1 MRIKLIL
8 FLSLLFILPYSA
20 FSITQDSK
28 GSEIRKRILSTIPES
43 SRESESKENGVPC
56 YTYGEND
63 KIIVLRVYHE
73 IDVSKVEE
81 DPECAPLV
89 KNVVGRFSKRIKD
102 NSLIFLTASASFSG
116 PQQYN
121 TYVLNQGR
129 INEMYNLLKNSF
141 TSDSL
146 PKDVTTIS
154 FNLGQIVF
162 EGEDFNYRYSEA
174 IMFKNTIPDELYNK
188 AKTAL
193 AYYKMKSLLKGL
205 KTSVWKDKD
214 GNFNKHRLLSDSIAG
229 VVLGTAGGL
238 ITSTVMKKVQ
248 VKNGYEDIQC
258 TINGQ
263 SVASYGDE
271 FSVGIK

>member
-1 MRIKLIL
+1 MK
-8 FLSLLFILPYSA
+8 
-20 FSITQDSK
+20 D
-28 GSEIRKRILSTIPES
+28 
-43 SRESESKENGVPC
+43 
-56 YTYGEND
+56 
-63 KIIVLRVYHE
+63 
-73 IDVSKVEE
+73 
-81 DPECAPLV
+81 
-89 KNVVGRFSKRIKD
+89 VVGRFSKRIKD

-129 INEMYNLLKNSF
+129 LNEMYNILRNSF

-162 EGEDFNYRYSEA
+162 DVESSEYRYSQA
-174 IMFKNTIPDELYNK
+174 ILFKNTISDELYNK
-188 AKTAL
+188 AKAAL

-214 GNFNKHRLLSDSIAG
+214 GKFNKHRLLSDSIAG